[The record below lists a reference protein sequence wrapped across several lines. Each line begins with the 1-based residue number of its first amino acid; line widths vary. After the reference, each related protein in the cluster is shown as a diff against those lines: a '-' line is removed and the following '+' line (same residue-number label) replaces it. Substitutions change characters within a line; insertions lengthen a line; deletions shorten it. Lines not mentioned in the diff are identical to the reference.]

1 MTKSA
6 FDKIKA
12 GLDDAAAYLKEA
24 AALPRRTQPNT
35 KKLTPPAPQG

>member
-12 GLDDAAAYLKEA
+12 GLDDAVEYLKE
-24 AALPRRTQPNT
+24 AALPRRTPPNT
-35 KKLTPPAPQG
+35 KELTPPAPKG